1 MLQICIS
8 LILYDRTDT
17 NELRER
23 DDRGFKGRGM
33 VSILGEV
40 V

>member
-8 LILYDRTDT
+8 LIFYGRTGT
-17 NELRER
+17 KGLRER
-23 DDRGFKGRGM
+23 DVRGFKGRGM
-33 VSILGEV
+33 ISILGEV